1 MVKAPRLV
9 PGSEAN
15 LRYPMESIIRV
26 IYDGLPTVE
35 VREHQA
41 DEQGNVFTLLRPLP
55 YRTLIVPA
63 GFESDGAS
71 VPRFLWGA
79 VFPRDDRQALFGALV
94 HDYCYR
100 THPVAWTRS
109 GADTAF
115 YDLMRAGGV
124 PYLRAQKAY
133 WGVRLFGKSAW
144 EAGGKGQK

>member
-1 MVKAPRLV
+1 M
-9 PGSEAN
+9 N
-15 LRYPMESIIRV
+15 SIIRV

-35 VREHQA
+35 VLEHKA

-94 HDYCYR
+94 HDYVYR
-100 THPVAWTRS
+100 THPFGWTKKD
-109 GADTAF
+109 ADKAF
-115 YDLMRAGGV
+115 YELMRAGGV
-124 PYLRAQKAY
+124 SYIRAQKAY
-133 WGVRLFGKSAW
+133 LGVRLFGKSSW

>member
-1 MVKAPRLV
+1 
-9 PGSEAN
+9 
-15 LRYPMESIIRV
+15 MESIIRV
-26 IYDGLPTVE
+26 MYDGLPTVE

-55 YRTLIVPA
+55 YRTLIVPE

-94 HDYCYR
+94 HDYVYR
-100 THPVAWTRS
+100 THPFGWTKKD
-109 GADTAF
+109 ADKSF
-115 YDLMRAGGV
+115 YELMRKGGV
-124 PYLRAQKAY
+124 SYLRAQKAY
-133 WGVRLFGKSAW
+133 LGVRLFGKSSW